1 MIKVCHLTSVHLPTD
16 TRILL
21 KECHSLAHNGYD
33 VVFIVPTNRETAHN
47 GVIIKAVPIVGN
59 RFWRMCLLPW
69 MVLSRAIGEK
79 ADIYHFHDPELIPV
93 GICLKILGHRVIYD
107 SHESVSGDIL
117 TKSYIP
123 FPFRRLISTTI
134 GWLESLGARLF
145 DGIIA
150 ATPFIAQSFPPQKT
164 AVIQNFPL
172 PDELSVGGRGH
183 NDVKGTR
190 LIYMGS
196 ISDIRGI
203 KEMVRAMDLL
213 PPNRDVRLLLVGR
226 FSSQAFED
234 EIRSLPG
241 WGMVDFYPWQDRTA
255 LAEMISGCLL
265 GLILL
270 HPAPNH
276 YNAYPNKLF
285 EYMSAGLPVL
295 ASDFPL
301 WREIVLGSGC
311 GRLVDPVDPKAIAG
325 EIDWFL
331 SHPKESAEM
340 GELGR
345 KAILES
351 FNWRNEEGK
360 LVEFYRRVLRGN
372 QVLQ

>member
-21 KECHSLAHNGYD
+21 KECHSLAHNGYG
-33 VVFIVPTNRETAHN
+33 VVFIAPANRETTNN
-47 GVIIKAVPIVGN
+47 GVIIKAVPMVDN

-69 MVLSRAIGEK
+69 LVLSKAIGER
-79 ADIYHFHDPELIPV
+79 ADIYHFHDPELIPA
-93 GICLKILGHRVIYD
+93 GICLKMLGHKVIYD

-123 FPFRRLISTTI
+123 TPLRKLVSTTV

-150 ATPFIAQSFPPQKT
+150 ATPFIAQSFPAPKT
-164 AVIQNFPL
+164 VVIQNFPL
-172 PDELSVGGRGH
+172 PDGLSGGGSGR
-183 NDVKGTR
+183 NTDKGTR

-196 ISDIRGI
+196 MSDIRGI
-203 KEMVRAMDLL
+203 REMVDAMALL
-213 PPNRDVRLLLVGR
+213 QTNCDVRLLLVGR

-234 EIRSLPG
+234 EIRSLAG
-241 WGMVDFYPWQDRTA
+241 WAMVDFYPWQDRMA
-255 LAEMISGCLL
+255 LAEMISGCRL

-301 WREIVLGSGC
+301 WRDIVLGSGC
-311 GRLVDPVDPKAIAG
+311 GRLVDPVDPKAIAR
-325 EIDWFL
+325 EIDWFIR
-331 SHPKESAEM
+331 HPKESAEM
-340 GELGR
+340 GERGR
-345 KAILES
+345 EAISER
-351 FNWRNEEGK
+351 FNWKNEEGK
-360 LVEFYRRVLRGN
+360 LLEFYHRLLRGD
-372 QVLQ
+372 